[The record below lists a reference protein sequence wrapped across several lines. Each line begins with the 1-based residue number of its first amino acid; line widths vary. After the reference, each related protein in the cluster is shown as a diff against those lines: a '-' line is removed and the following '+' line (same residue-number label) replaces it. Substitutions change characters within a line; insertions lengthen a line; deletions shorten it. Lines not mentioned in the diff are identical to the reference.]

1 MAAEF
6 KIGRLRFNW
15 KGTWVSGTTY
25 ARDDVVLNDGTA
37 YACLVPSV
45 ANSNFYTDLYA
56 VPYPVWQK
64 VTDGKTWAG
73 NWTTGHSYGLN
84 HIVIFGGIVYY
95 CNTAHTSTTFASDAV
110 KWTEYTEFTA
120 WHTGWTTSTAY
131 GKNDVVKYGGII
143 YKCIANH
150 TSAATTLL
158 GLENNQSSWTIVDQG
173 IEYKGIW
180 ASSTRYKV
188 RDVVKLNADLYICS
202 AYNSD
207 ITFIPTNWTLWFPGK
222 EYQGTWTNVTIYQP
236 GDVVVYGGYTYI
248 SNTVNNTTNVPSTDS
263 TDWTLLAQGYNFS
276 NDWSV
281 SGTYKVG
288 SVVRRH
294 GQLYEAIA
302 DNSNQDPAAYSVST
316 TYTASGSSGTT
327 LIVNS
332 TNGISVGMNII
343 NPAFTAGQAVVSVT
357 NNHTLVVSVGPDGA
371 ISDGASLSFV
381 GVNYTFWTLLIPGT
395 SWTSKWVNSTN
406 YVIGDIAVWQNGTYV
421 CVQNHVATSGNRPDL
436 DTNNTYWIF
445 YVPHAR
451 KNALNALGD
460 IETYTTGPGYAA
472 IPIGTQSYMLKA
484 VSKNPT
490 WSTMNIVPAVYYVCS
505 STGQDILTYGKTWDQ
520 PWKSI
525 QYATQ
530 IVGAGTNYPN
540 AVASLKQNKMWLIT
554 EMWNWMTYNMS
565 QSTNGY
571 TPASIFDETK
581 TFRDAGYVIDAVV
594 YDLSRG
600 GNSQTVAATLAYF
613 AFGSNGTL
621 FDSAILTEISY
632 FVSSLQFLST
642 LITTN
647 VIPNQPTTQSYQ
659 TLNGNSVVINQTSN
673 VLASETGAAASAAV
687 LLNILTTAL
696 STQSTSQVPQSNNG
710 TTANI
715 FVKTGTYSESLP
727 IYVPE
732 NCAIVGDELRGVVVQ
747 PAVSITGT
755 VTAINPSPTNTFT
768 VSSTVGLTDQMPV
781 QFVDPT
787 ISTTFIYSAMG
798 GVTAGQ
804 TYYVAGSTITST
816 SFGIVN
822 APTFSFIGT
831 TTSNSTTINFV
842 SNYSNLVVGAGIS
855 GSGIPSGA
863 TILTITATALTST
876 YSITISAP
884 ATANASNIQL
894 TQTGIPITLTT
905 PNTTVSMNFYAGDC
919 LKDMFRLRNGTGLR
933 NMTLTGLLGTLGA
946 PDLYTIQRPSGGS
959 FACLDP
965 GNGPNDTTA
974 WIFRRS
980 PYVQNVTAFGNG
992 CTALKIDG
1000 TLHNGGNKSIVCNDF
1015 THIVND
1021 GIGIWCTGPSAL
1033 TEAVSVFSY
1042 YGYSGYMADAG
1053 GRIRATNGNSS
1064 YGTYGVI
1071 ATGYDATETP
1081 ATGIIFNQSSQVQ
1094 ATVQQAYG
1102 TNSQLLRLDYTN
1114 AGSNYFT
1121 STTNML
1127 NFSNNF
1133 LGASW
1138 SSDGNV
1144 SFRKVTVAPTGLT
1157 EGWTLTGGTSG
1168 TDGSYLYQNISIP
1181 SAGTTYTGLSAL
1193 NISGTGLNATFN
1205 VTVTSTG
1212 YAVTVL
1218 NPGSGYAVYSAG
1230 SGSQLYIPGSQLGG
1244 VDNVNNC
1251 VINVTG
1257 LTGNGIQSIS
1267 VPTPGTSGNV
1277 VPAGSNL
1284 SYTCSIEIKQGT
1296 SPSVDLYAIFSG
1308 GASGTVTSSI
1318 NYNFLT
1324 GVVTPSSASGG
1335 YTPVRY
1341 GAINLQTSTTAANA
1355 GWYRLWF
1362 AVNDTTGLNTQ
1373 LQFRFYPRGYTG
1385 LASQYTYVYASQVE
1399 LSGVPVVSSMSQWS
1413 ASTAYSIIGQYLY
1426 NGNNVYRVTSTGTS
1440 TAVPP
1445 AFTSGFG
1452 NSSIYGLSLSYQGS
1466 WSPSFYQEV
1475 TGNSKYSAYAN
1486 FNISGAGVGVVTI
1499 ADEIRSNSVFNT
1511 RIATDSNGV
1520 TGGAGYLTA
1529 SNNAQSGSNQYIQLS
1544 QSDTNT
1550 NGNYTGMRLF
1560 INSGTGAGQ
1569 YGYISY
1575 FDSRTTGGTSKFA
1588 YVLKESFSSLRIT
1601 STNSGTGYFTLGTA
1615 NTNTLYLNQAVQFI
1629 PTYYTTSI
1637 TSTGLAQT
1645 TCTATIGGTV
1655 NTLTVGSTLGMYVN
1669 MPLTFS
1675 SAGSGVFSTV
1685 TTGYYYYIYAII
1697 DSTTIQITNQLYG
1710 NIWQLSNVTAGPGQS
1725 MTINFPSN
1733 NSYLQGSTTNM
1744 VVNYPIQFTGTALG
1758 GLSVGTVYYILD
1770 VIDSTN
1776 FTISNNLVS
1785 VSVTSTAAGTS
1796 SGLANN
1802 YWGTSAPQYLANVP
1816 TLTVST
1822 NTSSLVLLAPILFTS
1837 VIDSAITDSQKY
1849 YISNIINS
1857 STFTIASSLIT
1868 QTVTQTTAISNLI
1881 TCSDTS
1887 LFQINQPIKFVG
1899 TSFDQYIKTETFYY
1913 ISTVQSS
1920 TTFTISQSPGG
1931 PNVNLNGATGSM
1943 ILKTCPAALALNADG
1958 SGTMIGTSTQT
1969 KTSLSLGIGA
1979 MNGTFSTSL
1988 FGGTGVILGQTYY
2001 VQSIPSTS
2009 TFAVSLST
2017 GTVSGT
2023 STSASPISLVTK
2035 TGSMNVAA
2043 VGWDHINPGTPIVSV
2058 LDNTSVYYIEPRT
2071 IYSSPPFGQNVAQTT
2086 ISLGAGTSWSA
2097 VTWGNGIFVAIPSS
2111 NTLGAYSTDGTNWS
2125 SLSLPSSK
2133 SWSGVAYGNGYW
2145 VIISSGGSGNS
2156 TVAVSKSNGLGWRSY
2171 TLPSA
2176 TTWSNLVYGNG
2187 TFVAIA
2193 NSGNSVAY
2201 SNDYGVTWSSSYFPS
2216 THTFTAFGNA
2226 KISTTQYKIGSSSL
2240 YLDGTAN
2247 TYIQSASNTDYVLG
2261 TGDFTLE
2268 GWFYR
2273 SGNAGVN
2280 QILIDFRTTGSAA
2293 VVPTLYL
2300 NTTYVPILQVNGSTV
2315 ITGSAAVALNTW
2327 THIAVSRTSGS
2338 TTMWVNG
2345 ASSGSAYTD
2354 NNNYIQGPITLG
2366 ANPAGSSYFTGYM
2379 DEVRIVK
2386 GVGKYVSTFTPTTI
2400 PLLSDSYTLA
2410 LLHFEGTNLSTTI
2423 TNSDGS
2429 NNWSSITYGNNLF
2442 VAVSSTGPIL
2452 VTQALTGGG
2461 SSTTNTF
2468 TVASTTGIV
2477 TGQIITGSGLA
2488 SGTTVTNVNSGTSTI
2503 TVSNNFTVQGSQNYN
2518 FYAATSTTAAYS
2530 TNGTTWTASTMPAGR
2545 WTSIAYGQGI
2555 FVAVSSLSGLTCYT
2569 FDGKTWYSSTIAI
2582 AATSV
2587 TYGQGVFLAL
2597 NNTSTTAYTSEDGIQ
2612 WIQQAVTNDGYSA
2625 VCFGYTGVLYNGL
2638 FVTLAGQSTGST
2650 INAGCITKGR
2660 ATVNSGVINYINQWE
2675 SGSGYITNGT
2685 PVVPTA
2691 SFVDP
2696 NVTTLALVN
2705 PRTSNGVLS
2714 SPTFYNR
2721 GVGYTTAS
2729 TQVVI
2734 TGNGFADTYQ
2744 TGLTIVLNN
2753 LTRLPSPGDNLTIA
2767 GVSQVYKVTSAYS
2780 VFNTAVPLLEANV
2793 SVSPSV
2799 SVANSTANGTVVSI
2813 RSKYSQARLTNHD
2826 FLNIGYGDQDT
2837 SNYPGYPDAGYS
2849 SVPSNQTVETNF
2861 GRVFYTSTDQDGNF
2875 KVGGLFGVQ
2884 QATGIVTLSASQ
2896 FGLSGLNS
2904 LSLGG
2909 ISVGGSSV
2917 VVTLF
2922 STDTTF
2928 TANSDAVLPTQKA
2941 IKSYL
2946 TSRLSQGGS
2955 NTFTGQLTAGTIVVG
2970 GANFIRSTIANGT
2983 SGSVVKMVNKVYITG
2998 AGVDGNMAALD
3009 FFMRGSTH
3017 RTGRTGFGTN

>member
-15 KGTWVSGTTY
+15 QGSWTPGSTY
-25 ARDDVVLNDGTA
+25 ARDDVVFNDGSA

-45 ANSNFYTDLYA
+45 ASENFYTDLYA

-73 NWTTGHSYGLN
+73 NWTTSHSYGLN
-84 HIVIFGGIVYY
+84 HVVVFGGVVYY
-95 CNTAHTSTTFASDAV
+95 CITAHTSSTFANDVAN
-110 KWTEYTEFTA
+110 WAEYTEFTA
-120 WHTGWTTSTAY
+120 WHTGWATSTAY
-131 GKNDVVKYGGII
+131 GKNDVVKYGGIV

-158 GLENNQSSWTIVDQG
+158 GLEANINSWTIVDQG

-180 ASSTRYKV
+180 VASTRYKV

-202 AYNSD
+202 IYNTNT
-207 ITFIPTNWTLWFPGK
+207 TFTPANWTLWFPGK
-222 EYQGTWTNVTIYQP
+222 EYQGTWANITVYQP

-248 SNTVNNTTNVPSTDS
+248 SNTVNNTSNTPSTDN
-263 TDWTLLAQGYNFS
+263 TNWTLLAQGFNFQ

-281 SGTYKVG
+281 SGTYKIG

-294 GQLYEAIA
+294 GQLYDAIA

-327 LIVNS
+327 LKVNNTS
-332 TNGISVGMNII
+332 GISTGMNII
-343 NPAFTAGQAVVSVT
+343 NPAFTAGQSVVSVT
-357 NNHTLVVSVGPDGA
+357 NSTTLVISAGPDGA
-371 ISDGASLSFV
+371 IADSASLSFV
-381 GVNYTFWTLLIPGT
+381 GVNYTYWSILVPGT
-395 SWTSKWVNSTN
+395 SWTNKWVTSTQ

-421 CVQNHVATSGNRPDL
+421 CVQNHVATSNNRPDN
-436 DTNNTYWIF
+436 DSTNTYWIF
-445 YVPHAR
+445 YIPHAR

-484 VSKNPT
+484 VSQNPT

-540 AVASLKQNKMWLIT
+540 AVNSLKQNKTWLLT

-571 TPASIFDETK
+571 TPNSVFDETK
-581 TFRDAGYVIDAVV
+581 TFRDAGFVIDAVA

-621 FDSAILTEISY
+621 FDSAILTEINY

-642 LITTN
+642 LISTN
-647 VIPNQPTTQSYQ
+647 VIPNTPASPSYQ
-659 TLNGNSVVINQTSN
+659 TLNGNAVVISQVNN
-673 VLASETGAAASAAV
+673 VLASESGSAAAASS
-687 LLNILTTAL
+687 LLNIVTTAL

-710 TTANI
+710 TTATI

-732 NCAIVGDELRGVVVQ
+732 NTAIFGDELRGVVVQ
-747 PAVSITGT
+747 PATSITGT
-755 VTAINPSPTNTFT
+755 VTAINPSPTNTVT
-768 VSSTVGLTDQMPV
+768 VSSTTGLTDQMPI

-787 ISTTFIYSAMG
+787 ITTTFIYSAMG

-816 SFGIVN
+816 SFGITN
-822 APTFSFIGT
+822 APTFSFTGT
-831 TTSNSTTINFV
+831 TTSNSSVINFV
-842 SNYSNLVVGAGIS
+842 SNYSNLVVGASITGA
-855 GSGIPSGA
+855 GIPSGT
-863 TILTITATALTST
+863 TILTVTATALTST
-876 YSITISAP
+876 YSISISNP
-884 ATANASNIQL
+884 ATANGSNVQFV
-894 TQTGIPITLTT
+894 QTGVPVTLIA
-905 PNTTVSMNFYAGDC
+905 PSSTVSMNFYAGDC

-946 PDLYTIQRPSGGS
+946 PDLYTIQRPTGGS

-965 GNGPNDTTA
+965 GNGPNDTSV

-992 CTALKIDG
+992 CAGYKVDG
-1000 TLHNGGNKSIVCNDF
+1000 TLHNGGNKSIVTNDF

-1042 YGYSGYMADAG
+1042 YGYSGYLADAG

-1071 ATGYDATETP
+1071 ATGYDVTETP
-1081 ATGIIFNQSSQVQ
+1081 ASGIIFNQSSQVQ

-1121 STTNML
+1121 TTTNML

-1144 SFRKVTVAPTGLT
+1144 SFSKVTVAPTGLT
-1157 EGWTLTGGTSG
+1157 EGWTLIGGTSG

-1181 SAGTTYTGLSAL
+1181 SAGATYTGLSAL
-1193 NISGTGLNATFN
+1193 NISGTGTNATFN

-1212 YAVTVL
+1212 YSVTVL

-1244 VDNVNNC
+1244 LDNVNNC

-1267 VPTPGTSGNV
+1267 LPTAGTSGNV

-1296 SPSVDLYAIFSG
+1296 SPNVDLYAIFSG

-1324 GVVTPSSASGG
+1324 NVVTPSSAGGG
-1335 YTPVRY
+1335 YTPTRY
-1341 GAINLQTSTTAANA
+1341 GAINLQTSSTASNA

-1385 LASQYTYVYASQVE
+1385 LAGQYTYAYASQVE
-1399 LSGVPVVSSMSQWS
+1399 QSAVPVVSSITQWT
-1413 ASTAYSIIGQYLY
+1413 ASTVYSVVGQYLY
-1426 NGNNVYRVTSTGTS
+1426 SGNNVYRVTSAGTS
-1440 TAVPP
+1440 NTIAPG
-1445 AFTSGFG
+1445 FTSGNG
-1452 NSSIYGLSLSYQGS
+1452 SSGTYGVGLSYQGA
-1466 WSPSFYQEV
+1466 WTPSFYQEV
-1475 TGNSKYSAYAN
+1475 VGNTKYSAYAN
-1486 FNISGAGVGVVTI
+1486 FNISGAGTGVVTN

-1529 SNNAQSGSNQYIQLS
+1529 SNNAQSGGTQYIQLS
-1544 QSDTNT
+1544 GSDTNT
-1550 NGNYTGMRLF
+1550 NGNYTGMRVF

-1575 FDSRTTGGTSKFA
+1575 FDSRNTGGTSKFA
-1588 YVLKESFSSLRIT
+1588 YVLKESFTSLQIT
-1601 STNSGTGYFTLGTA
+1601 GTNQGTGYFTLGGT
-1615 NTNTLYLNQAVQFI
+1615 NTTNTLYLNQPVQFI

-1645 TCTATIGGTV
+1645 TCTATIGGII
-1655 NTLTVGSTLGMYVN
+1655 NTMTVGSTLGMYVN

-1675 SAGSGVFSTV
+1675 SGGSGVFSTV

-1697 DSTTIQITNQLYG
+1697 DSVTIQITNQLYG
-1710 NIWQLSNVTAGPGQS
+1710 NIWQLSNVTPVS
-1725 MTINFPSN
+1725 PMTINFPSN
-1733 NSYLQGSTTNM
+1733 NSFLQASTTNM

-1758 GLSVGTVYYILD
+1758 GLNVGTVYYIQD
-1770 VIDSTN
+1770 IIDSYD
-1776 FTISNNLVS
+1776 FTVSTGLVT
-1785 VSVTSTAAGTS
+1785 VSVTTTTAGTS

-1802 YWGTSAPQYLANVP
+1802 YWGTSAPQYLVNVP

-1822 NTSSLVLLAPILFTS
+1822 NTSSLVLLAPILFAT
-1837 VIDSAITDSQKY
+1837 VIDGSITEGSKY

-1857 STFTIASSLIT
+1857 TTFTIASSLIT
-1868 QTVTQTTAISNLI
+1868 QTVTQTTAISNLV

-1887 LFQINQPIKFVG
+1887 LFQINQPIKFIG
-1899 TSFDQYIKTETFYY
+1899 TSFDQYIKTETSYY
-1913 ISTVQSS
+1913 ISTIQSA

-1931 PNVNLNGATGSM
+1931 PNVNLNGGAGSM
-1943 ILKTCPAALALNADG
+1943 TLNTCPAALALAGG
-1958 SGTMIGTSTQT
+1958 SGTMTGTTTQT
-1969 KTSLSLGIGA
+1969 KSALSLGIGS

-1988 FGGTGVILGQTYY
+1988 FGGTSVTIGQTYY
-2001 VQSIPSTS
+2001 VQSIPNTT
-2009 TFAVSLST
+2009 TFAVSLTT
-2017 GTVSGT
+2017 GTASGT

-2043 VGWDHINPGTPIVSV
+2043 VGWDHINPGTPIASV
-2058 LDNTSVYYIEPRT
+2058 IDNTSVYYIEPRT
-2071 IYSSPPFGQNVAQTT
+2071 LYSAPPFTQTAALT
-2086 ISLGAGTSWSA
+2086 PVSLGAGTTWSA
-2097 VTWGNGIFVAIPSS
+2097 VAWGNGVFLALPST
-2111 NTLGAYSTDGTNWS
+2111 NTLAAYSTDGTNWS

-2145 VIISSGGSGNS
+2145 VVISSGGSGNS

-2171 TLPSA
+2171 TLPIAA
-2176 TTWSNLVYGNG
+2176 TWPTITYGNG
-2187 TFVAIA
+2187 IFVAVA
-2193 NSGNSVAY
+2193 SGTNSVAY
-2201 SNDYGVTWSSSYFPS
+2201 STNYGTSWTQAYMPS
-2216 THTFTAFGNA
+2216 THLFTATGNA
-2226 KISTTQYKIGSSSL
+2226 QLSTTQKQFGTSSL

-2247 TYIQSASNTDYVLG
+2247 TYISSPSNADYGYG
-2261 TGDFTLE
+2261 TGDFTIECWVYVSAFGAAQAIFDQRVTATDVSILAE
-2268 GWFYR
+2268 I
-2273 SGNAGVN
+2273 SAAGV
-2280 QILIDFRTTGSAA
+2280 FRI
-2293 VVPTLYL
+2293 Y
-2300 NTTYVPILQVNGSTV
+2300 VNGSYV
-2315 ITGSAAVALNTW
+2315 ITGNTTISANTW
-2327 THIAVSRTSGS
+2327 THVAVSRASGTTRLFVGGVVQTS
-2338 TTMWVNG
+2338 T
-2345 ASSGSAYTD
+2345 YTD
-2354 NNNYIQGPITLG
+2354 SNNYAAKAIVIG
-2366 ANPAGSSYFTGYM
+2366 AYYTGAQRFTGYI
-2379 DEVRIVK
+2379 DEFRVTK
-2386 GVGKYVSTFTPTTI
+2386 GTGYYTATFTPTVSAFN
-2400 PLLSDSYTLA
+2400 SDSYTIA
-2410 LLHFEGTNLSTTI
+2410 LLHFDGANASTSI
-2423 TNSDGS
+2423 ASSDGALS
-2429 NNWSSITYGNNLF
+2429 WSSIAYGNNLF
-2442 VAVSSTGPIL
+2442 VAVSSTGTA
-2452 VTQALTGGG
+2452 VATQTLTGGG
-2461 SSTTNTF
+2461 TSTTNTF

-2477 TGQIITGSGLA
+2477 TGQLVVGTGLA
-2488 SGTTVTNVNSGTSTI
+2488 TGTTVSNVNSGTGTI
-2503 TVSNNFTVQGSQNYN
+2503 TVSNNFNVQGAQTYK
-2518 FYAATSTTAAYS
+2518 FYAATSTQAAYS
-2530 TNGTTWTASTMPAGR
+2530 TNGSTWTASTMPAGR
-2545 WTSIAYGQGI
+2545 WTSIAYGQSM
-2555 FVAVSSLSGLTCYT
+2555 FVAVSSLSGLTCYS
-2569 FDGKTWYSSTIAI
+2569 FDAKTWYSSILAI

-2597 NNTSTTAYTSEDGIQ
+2597 NNTSATAYTSEDGIQ
-2612 WIQQAVTNDGYSA
+2612 WIQQTVTNDGYSA
-2625 VCFGYTGVLYNGL
+2625 VCFGYTSTLYNGL
-2638 FVTLAGQSTGST
+2638 FVTLAGFQTAST

-2675 SGSGYITNGT
+2675 SGSGYISGGT

-2691 SFVDP
+2691 GFTDP
-2696 NVTTLALVN
+2696 NVTTLAVVN

-2721 GVGYTTAS
+2721 GTGYTTAS

-2753 LTRLPSPGDNLTIA
+2753 LTRLPSPGDNLTIS

-2780 VFNTAVPLLEANV
+2780 VFNTVVPLLEANV

-2799 SVANSTANGTVVSI
+2799 SVANATSNGTVVSI

-2849 SVPSNQTVETNF
+2849 STPSNQTVETNF

-2917 VVTLF
+2917 VVTQF
-2922 STDTTF
+2922 STDSTF
-2928 TANSDAVLPTQKA
+2928 TANSDAILPTQKA

-2983 SGSVVKMVNKVYITG
+2983 SGSVVKMANKVYIAG
-2998 AGVDGNMAALD
+2998 AGVDGNMQALD
-3009 FFMRGSTH
+3009 FFMRGATR

>member
-15 KGTWVSGTTY
+15 KGTWAPSTTY
-25 ARDDVVLNDGTA
+25 ARDDVVFNDGSA
-37 YACLVPSV
+37 YACLVPSTSS
-45 ANSNFYTDLYA
+45 ANFYTDLYA

-73 NWTTGHSYGLN
+73 AWTTNHSYGLN
-84 HIVIFGGIVYY
+84 HVVIFGGIVYY
-95 CNTAHTSTTFASDAV
+95 CNTAHTSTAFAADSAN
-110 KWTEYTEFTA
+110 WTIYTEFTA
-120 WHTGWTTSTAY
+120 WHTAWTINTTY
-131 GKNDVVKYGGII
+131 GINDVVKYGGTV

-150 TSAATTLL
+150 TSASTTAL
-158 GLENNQSSWTIVDQG
+158 GLENDLSNWVIVDQG
-173 IEYKGIW
+173 IEYKGAW
-180 ASSTRYKV
+180 ASNTRYKV

-202 AYNSD
+202 VYNTD
-207 ITFIPTNWTLWFPGK
+207 TTFVPGHWTLWFPGK
-222 EYQGTWTNVTIYQP
+222 EYQGSWSTVTIYQP

-248 SNTVNNTTNVPSTDS
+248 SNTVNNTNNVPSTDS
-263 TDWTLLAQGYNFS
+263 TDWTLLAQGYSFLG
-276 NDWSV
+276 DWA
-281 SGTYKVG
+281 SGGQYKIG

-302 DNSNQDPAAYSVST
+302 DNNSQDPAAYSVST
-316 TYTASGSSGTT
+316 TYTATGSSGTT
-327 LIVNS
+327 LKVAS
-332 TNGISVGMNII
+332 TTGITTGMNII

-357 NNHTLVVSVGPDGA
+357 DSTTLVISNGPDGA
-371 ISDGASLSFV
+371 ISDGTSLSFI
-381 GVNYTFWTLLIPGT
+381 GVNYTYWTLLVPGT
-395 SWTSKWVNSTN
+395 SWTSKWINSTN

-421 CVQNHVATSGNRPDL
+421 CVQNHTATSGNRPDL
-436 DTNNTYWIF
+436 DTTNTYWIF
-445 YVPHAR
+445 YIPHAR

-472 IPIGTQSYMLKA
+472 IPIGTQNYILKA

-490 WSTMNIVPAVYYVCS
+490 WSTANIVPSVYYVCS
-505 STGQDILTYGKTWDQ
+505 TTGQDISTYGQTWDQ

-530 IVGAGTNYPN
+530 IVAAGTNYPV
-540 AVASLKQNKMWLIT
+540 AVNLLRQNKNWLTT
-554 EMWNWMTYNMS
+554 EMYNWMVYQKS

-571 TPASIFDETK
+571 TPSSVFDQAK
-581 TFRDAGYVIDAVV
+581 TFRDANYIIDAVA

-621 FDSAILTEISY
+621 FDSAIQTEINY
-632 FVSSLQFLST
+632 FVTSLQFLST

-647 VIPNQPTTQSYQ
+647 CIPQVTPGTSYQ
-659 TLNGNSVVINQTSN
+659 SLNNVSPVISQFTSISV
-673 VLASETGAAASAAV
+673 AETGAAAAAAT
-687 LLNILTTAL
+687 LLSIVTTAL
-696 STQSTSQVPQSNNG
+696 STQSTNQVPASNNG
-710 TTANI
+710 TTATI

-727 IYVPE
+727 INVPE
-732 NCAIVGDELRGVVVQ
+732 NCAIYGDELRGVVVQ
-747 PAVSITGT
+747 PAISISGT

-768 VSSTVGLTDQMPV
+768 VSTTTGLTDQMPI

-787 ISTTFIYSAMG
+787 INTTFIYQAFG

-804 TYYVAGSTITST
+804 TYYVNGSTITT
-816 SFGIVN
+816 NSFGVLT
-822 APTFSFIGT
+822 APTINFYGA
-831 TTSNSTTINFV
+831 TTSNSTTVNFV
-842 SNYSNLVVGAGIS
+842 TNFSNLSVGANVTGV
-855 GSGIPSGA
+855 GIPA
-863 TILTITATALTST
+863 NTTIVSISSNLTTSSYSMTISNPATATA
-876 YSITISAP
+876 
-884 ATANASNIQL
+884 SNVPL
-894 TQTGIPITLTT
+894 VQTGQTVTLTAPST
-905 PNTTVSMNFYAGDC
+905 ALSMNFYAGDC

-946 PDLYTIQRPSGGS
+946 PDSYTIQRPTGGS

-965 GNGPNDTTA
+965 GMGPNDTSV

-992 CTALKIDG
+992 CAGYKVDG
-1000 TLHNGGNKSIVCNDF
+1000 TLHNGGNKSIVTNDF

-1021 GIGIWCTGPSAL
+1021 GIGIWCTGPGAL

-1042 YGYSGYMADAG
+1042 YGYSGYLADAG

-1071 ATGYDATETP
+1071 ATGYDVTETP
-1081 ATGIIFNQSSQVQ
+1081 ATGVVFNQSSQVQ

-1102 TNSQLLRLDYTN
+1102 TNSQLLRLDYIN

-1121 STTNML
+1121 TTTNLL

-1133 LGASW
+1133 IGASW

-1144 SFRKVTVAPTGLT
+1144 SFSKVTVAPTGVT

-1193 NISGTGLNATFN
+1193 NISGTGTNATFN

-1212 YAVTVL
+1212 YSVTVV

-1244 VDNVNNC
+1244 LDNVNNC

-1267 VPTPGTSGNV
+1267 LPTPGTSGNV
-1277 VPAGSNL
+1277 VPAGSDL
-1284 SYTCSIEIKQGT
+1284 SYTCSIEVKQGT
-1296 SPSVDLYAIFSG
+1296 SPSCDLYAIYSIG
-1308 GASGTVTSSI
+1308 GSNPIYSSI
-1318 NYNFLT
+1318 NFNFLT
-1324 GVVTPSSASGG
+1324 GVVTPSSSGG
-1335 YTPVRY
+1335 GYFPIRY
-1341 GAINLQTSTTAANA
+1341 GAINLQTSSTSPNA

-1385 LASQYTYVYASQVE
+1385 LAGQYTYAYASQVE
-1399 LSGVPVVSSMSQWS
+1399 LSSVPVVSSITTWT
-1413 ASTAYSIIGQYLY
+1413 ASTAYSVVGQYLSY
-1426 NGNNVYRVTSTGTS
+1426 GNNVYRVTSTGTS
-1440 TAVPP
+1440 STIPP
-1445 AFTSGFG
+1445 GFTSG
-1452 NSSIYGLSLSYQGS
+1452 YGSTGTYGVGLSYQGS

-1475 TGNSKYSAYAN
+1475 VANSKYLAYAN
-1486 FNISGAGVGVVTI
+1486 FNISGAGTGVVTI
-1499 ADEIRSNSVFNT
+1499 ADETRSNSVFNT

-1529 SNNAQSGSNQYIQLS
+1529 SNNAQSGSSQYIQLS

-1550 NGNYTGMRLF
+1550 NGNYTGMRVF
-1560 INSGTGAGQ
+1560 VNSGTGAGQ

-1588 YVLKESFSSLRIT
+1588 YVLKESFNSLQIT

-1615 NTNTLYLNQAVQFI
+1615 NTSTLYLNQPVQFI
-1629 PTYYTTSI
+1629 PTYYTTGV

-1645 TCTATIGGTV
+1645 TCTASQGGTI

-1675 SAGSGVFSTV
+1675 SSGQGVFSTV
-1685 TTGYYYYIYAII
+1685 TTGYYYYIYAIV
-1697 DSTTIQITNQLYG
+1697 DSVTIQITNQLYG
-1710 NIWQLSNVTAGPGQS
+1710 NVWQLSTVTGS
-1725 MTINFPSN
+1725 TMTINFPSN
-1733 NSYLQGSTTNM
+1733 NSFLQASTTNM

-1758 GLSVGTVYYILD
+1758 GLNVGTVYYIQD
-1770 VIDSTN
+1770 IIDSN
-1776 FTISNNLVS
+1776 DFTVSTSLVT
-1785 VSVTSTAAGTS
+1785 VSITTTTAGTAS
-1796 SGLANN
+1796 ALPNN

-1816 TLTVST
+1816 TLTVAT
-1822 NTSSLVLLAPILFTS
+1822 NTSSLVLLTPILLTNVF
-1837 VIDSAITDSQKY
+1837 DSSITDSTKY

-1857 STFTIASSLIT
+1857 TTFTISASLIT
-1868 QTVTQTTAISNLI
+1868 QTVTQTTTISNLL

-1887 LFQINQPIKFVG
+1887 LFQINQPIKFIG
-1899 TSFDQYIKTETFYY
+1899 TSFDSAIKTESVYY

-1943 ILKTCPAALALNADG
+1943 TLNTCPAALALTG
-1958 SGTMIGTSTQT
+1958 GTGTMTGTSTQS
-1969 KTSLSLGIGA
+1969 KTALSLGIGS

-1988 FGGTGVILGQTYY
+1988 FGGITLGQTYY

-2017 GTVSGT
+2017 GTISGT
-2023 STSASPISLVTK
+2023 STSASPISIVTK

-2043 VGWDHINPGTPIVSV
+2043 VGWDHINPGTPIQSV

-2071 IYSSPPFGQNVAQTT
+2071 IYSAPPFTQTVATST
-2086 ISLGAGTSWSA
+2086 VSLAAGTTWSSVA
-2097 VTWGNGIFVAIPSS
+2097 YGNGLFVAIPST
-2111 NTLGAYSTDGTNWS
+2111 NTLAAYSTDGSSWT

-2133 SWSGVAYGNGYW
+2133 TWTSVAYGNGYW
-2145 VIISSGGSGNS
+2145 VIISSGGASNS

-2176 TTWSNLVYGNG
+2176 TTWNKVVYGNG

-2193 NSGNSVAY
+2193 TGTNSAAY
-2201 SNDYGVTWSSSYFPS
+2201 STNYGATWTASTLPS
-2216 THTFTAFGNA
+2216 T
-2226 KISTTQYKIGSSSL
+2226 
-2240 YLDGTAN
+2240 
-2247 TYIQSASNTDYVLG
+2247 
-2261 TGDFTLE
+2261 
-2268 GWFYR
+2268 
-2273 SGNAGVN
+2273 
-2280 QILIDFRTTGSAA
+2280 AA
-2293 VVPTLYL
+2293 
-2300 NTTYVPILQVNGSTV
+2300 
-2315 ITGSAAVALNTW
+2315 
-2327 THIAVSRTSGS
+2327 
-2338 TTMWVNG
+2338 
-2345 ASSGSAYTD
+2345 
-2354 NNNYIQGPITLG
+2354 
-2366 ANPAGSSYFTGYM
+2366 
-2379 DEVRIVK
+2379 
-2386 GVGKYVSTFTPTTI
+2386 
-2400 PLLSDSYTLA
+2400 
-2410 LLHFEGTNLSTTI
+2410 
-2423 TNSDGS
+2423 
-2429 NNWSSITYGNNLF
+2429 WSSIAYGNNLF
-2442 VAVSSTGPIL
+2442 VAVSSTGSAL

-2461 SSTTNTF
+2461 SSSTNTF
-2468 TVASTTGIV
+2468 TVTSTSGIIV
-2477 TGQIITGSGLA
+2477 GQIVSGAGLP
-2488 SGTTVTNVNSGTSTI
+2488 SGTTVTNVDSGTGTI
-2503 TVSNNFTVQGSQNYN
+2503 TVSNNFTGLGSGTYS
-2518 FYAATSTTAAYS
+2518 FFAATSTGAAYS
-2530 TNGTTWTASTMPAGR
+2530 TNGITWIASTMPAGR
-2545 WTSIAYGQGI
+2545 WVSVTFGQGM
-2555 FVAVSSLSGLTCYT
+2555 FLAVSSLSGLTCYS

-2582 AATSV
+2582 AATIV
-2587 TYGQGVFLAL
+2587 RYGQGVFLAL
-2597 NNTSTTAYTSEDGIQ
+2597 NNASTTAYTSEDGIQ
-2612 WIQQAVTNDGYSA
+2612 WIQQTVTNDGYSA
-2625 VCFGYTGVLYNGL
+2625 ACFGYTGVSYNGV

-2650 INAGCITKGR
+2650 ISAGCITKGR
-2660 ATVNSGVINYINQWE
+2660 ATVNSGVINYISEWE
-2675 SGSGYITNGT
+2675 PGSGYINGNT
-2685 PVVPTA
+2685 PIVPTA
-2691 SFVDP
+2691 TFSDP
-2696 NVTTLALVN
+2696 NVTTLAVVN

-2721 GVGYTTAS
+2721 GTGYTTAS

-2744 TGLTIVLNN
+2744 TGLMLVLNN
-2753 LTRLPSPGDNLTIA
+2753 LTRLPSPGDNLTIS
-2767 GVSQVYKVTSAYS
+2767 GVSQIYKVTSAYS
-2780 VFNTAVPLLEANV
+2780 VFNTVVPLLEANV
-2793 SVSPSV
+2793 FVSPSI
-2799 SVANSTANGTVVSI
+2799 SVANSTANGTQVSI

-2826 FLNIGYGDQDT
+2826 FLNIGYGDQAN
-2837 SNYPGYPDAGYS
+2837 SNYPGYPLSGYAS
-2849 SVPSNQTVETNF
+2849 TPSNQTVETNY

-2917 VVTLF
+2917 VVTQF

-2928 TANSDAVLPTQKA
+2928 TANSDAALPTQRA
-2941 IKSYL
+2941 IKAYL
-2946 TSRLSQGGS
+2946 TGRLSQGGS
-2955 NTFTGQLTAGTIVVG
+2955 NTFTGQLTAGTVVVG
-2970 GANFIRSTIANGT
+2970 GANYIRSTIANGVN
-2983 SGSVVKMVNKVYITG
+2983 GSVVKMANKVYING
-2998 AGVDGNMAALD
+2998 NGVDGSMAALD
-3009 FFMRGSTH
+3009 FFIRGGTH
-3017 RTGRTGFGTN
+3017 KTGRIGFGGN